1 MLSGQLAPAR
11 MLDPAEPLRVVLER
25 PVHCTEPYVSHLQSE
40 RAGSDELNPS
50 QPGEDLWHSLMDGNT
65 KNNNVFVQLLTFV
78 KALSSNWTSFV
89 ISRIV

>member
-50 QPGEDLWHSLMDGNT
+50 QPGEDL
-65 KNNNVFVQLLTFV
+65 
-78 KALSSNWTSFV
+78 
-89 ISRIV
+89 